1 MTTIRPVYDCKRARL
16 SRLKGRRYFVWF
28 DSHGEPLPVSDSRTA
43 WRPVIYRPPTA
54 QTRSTH

>member
-1 MTTIRPVYDCKRARL
+1 MSHRARL
-16 SRLKGRRYFVWF
+16 SRLKGRRYFVWL